1 MSSGICRT
9 LWARLVR
16 PPSRIA
22 VEHRRGFKIFIRT
35 YLFVTFVHIAFIP
48 GFAWLGEP
56 ILLWLNFVC
65 ISMNLLVIRL
75 HHQGWLMLALLIKL
89 SGVSALIIAAGML
102 LGSGTGFEY
111 YFFVVLFEVLIS
123 DLSRR
128 HKSLLSILL
137 LCLALG
143 SVNVINDMASSLPRG
158 EWVRDILLTINLAN
172 TFALFF
178 FIILQ
183 VHSIT
188 ETTEQRFRIDA
199 THDSLTGVLNRRAIL
214 ERANELWQQNIPH
227 ALMLLD
233 ADHFKQINDNHGH
246 SIGDEVLRYLA
257 QTLRR
262 TLRDNDAIGRVGG
275 EEFLVLLPYASRS
288 EAQAIGKRLQDRLAS
303 QPCRLESLSLSVT
316 LSMGLAQSR
325 EVESLRELI
334 DFADRRLYL
343 AKSSGRDQLV
353 VEGGE
358 LLHGD
363 SLGDGLTA
371 RLIPKP

>member
-1 MSSGICRT
+1 MSSGVHQA
-9 LWARLVR
+9 LWARLLH
-16 PPSRIA
+16 PSSRIA
-22 VEHRRGFKIFIRT
+22 VERRRGFQIFIRT
-35 YLFVTFVHIAFIP
+35 YLFVTFVHVAFIP
-48 GFAWLGEP
+48 GFVWLGEP
-56 ILLWLNFVC
+56 LLLWLNFIC
-65 ISMNLLVIRL
+65 IAMNLLVIAL

-89 SGVSALIIAAGML
+89 SGISTLIIAGGIL
-102 LGSGTGFEY
+102 LGGGTGFEY

-128 HKSLLSILL
+128 HKSLLSVLL

-143 SVNVINDMASSLPRG
+143 SVNILNGMLGSLPAG
-158 EWVRDILLTINLAN
+158 EWTREILLTINLAN

-183 VHSIT
+183 VHFIT

-214 ERANELWQQNIPH
+214 DHANELWQQDIPLT
-227 ALMLLD
+227 LMLLD

-257 QTLRR
+257 QSLRQ

-275 EEFLVLLPYASRS
+275 EEFLVLLPYTSRP
-288 EAQAIGKRLQDRLAS
+288 EAKIIATRLRERLAG
-303 QPCRLESLSLSVT
+303 QPCQLDSLSLSVT
-316 LSMGLAQSR
+316 LSMGMAQSY
-325 EVESLRELI
+325 EAESLRDLI

-353 VEGGE
+353 AEGGE
-358 LLHGD
+358 LLNDGA
-363 SLGDGLTA
+363 LGDGVTA
-371 RLIPKP
+371 RLLPEP